1 MTAALCFLVAGLLAM
16 FVAFVLPAV
25 LIERRERRR
34 RRIESIIR
42 ELWASG
48 EWAQVEEER
57 RRSMSKSERDAFVGR
72 DRYGWHSAV
81 RGWVPE

>member
-25 LIERRERRR
+25 LIERNERRR
-34 RRIESIIR
+34 RRIESVIR

-48 EWAQVEEER
+48 ERVQLREEYRGGVLDPLEI
-57 RRSMSKSERDAFVGR
+57 RDA
-72 DRYGWHSAV
+72 
-81 RGWVPE
+81 